1 MPYHRPIPGRK
12 KDSEVVGGMRMFVEA
27 EKLGQIAFV
36 LPCAVFIGWLAGLWA
51 GSKLH
56 IGWLQIVGILLGS
69 VSGIVY
75 VVRMAIAA
83 EKDAARADAKFEADD
98 KANKAK
104 ANKDAI
110 DPK

>member
-1 MPYHRPIPGRK
+1 M
-12 KDSEVVGGMRMFVEA
+12 GGLRMFVEA

-36 LPCAVFIGWLAGLWA
+36 LPCAVIIGWLMGLWA

-56 IGWLQIVGILLGS
+56 IGWLQIVGILLGC

-83 EKDAARADAKFEADD
+83 EKDAARADAKAEED
-98 KANKAK
+98 AK
-104 ANKDAI
+104 AEKAEKSRELTGKGMNTFK
-110 DPK
+110 